1 MEGFGGVLV
10 MSLVMLLGSYIAG
23 SIPLFFSLSE
33 EKLQLVSVM
42 GAGLL
47 VGTALSVIIPE
58 GMQTLNMA
66 YRWLGLHQSMKAF
79 LFTKPFPA
87 SKSMRAIMMV
97 KALKNQDMLISTRRT
112 LCLTSLVS
120 AWFLALFSCSL
131 WIRCQFQ
138 PSDNLPMIYSRKKDN
153 DVQVANAMSASRDVE
168 VGKGR
173 GVVSWTAT
181 LGLVVHA
188 AADGVALGAAA
199 TTNQTDVEVSL
210 ATLSYPPFYPTTIF
224 RLLSSWR

>member
-66 YRWLGLHQSMKAF
+66 YRWNSNSLTHQSV
-79 LFTKPFPA
+79 LW
-87 SKSMRAIMMV
+87 S
-97 KALKNQDMLISTRRT
+97 
-112 LCLTSLVS
+112 
-120 AWFLALFSCSL
+120 FS
-131 WIRCQFQ
+131 
-138 PSDNLPMIYSRKKDN
+138 N
-153 DVQVANAMSASRDVE
+153 
-168 VGKGR
+168 
-173 GVVSWTAT
+173 
-181 LGLVVHA
+181 
-188 AADGVALGAAA
+188 
-199 TTNQTDVEVSL
+199 
-210 ATLSYPPFYPTTIF
+210 
-224 RLLSSWR
+224 

>member
-1 MEGFGGVLV
+1 

-79 LFTKPFPA
+79 LSTKPFPA
-87 SKSMRAIMMV
+87 SKSMRAIMVV
-97 KALKNQDMLISTRRT
+97 KTLKNQDMLISMRRT
-112 LCLTSLVS
+112 LCLTSLVL
-120 AWFLALFSCSL
+120 AWSLALFSCSS

-138 PSDNLPMIYSRKKDN
+138 LSDNPLRNYSCET
-153 DVQVANAMSASRDVE
+153 MM
-168 VGKGR
+168 
-173 GVVSWTAT
+173 
-181 LGLVVHA
+181 
-188 AADGVALGAAA
+188 
-199 TTNQTDVEVSL
+199 
-210 ATLSYPPFYPTTIF
+210 F
-224 RLLSSWR
+224 R

>member
-66 YRWLGLHQSMKAF
+66 YRCNTHQSVF
-79 LFTKPFPA
+79 L
-87 SKSMRAIMMV
+87 
-97 KALKNQDMLISTRRT
+97 
-112 LCLTSLVS
+112 
-120 AWFLALFSCSL
+120 
-131 WIRCQFQ
+131 
-138 PSDNLPMIYSRKKDN
+138 
-153 DVQVANAMSASRDVE
+153 
-168 VGKGR
+168 
-173 GVVSWTAT
+173 
-181 LGLVVHA
+181 
-188 AADGVALGAAA
+188 
-199 TTNQTDVEVSL
+199 
-210 ATLSYPPFYPTTIF
+210 
-224 RLLSSWR
+224 

>member
-66 YRWLGLHQSMKAF
+66 YRWRWVSINFFVKDHKRVQR
-79 LFTKPFPA
+79 
-87 SKSMRAIMMV
+87 KSNFNR
-97 KALKNQDMLISTRRT
+97 
-112 LCLTSLVS
+112 
-120 AWFLALFSCSL
+120 
-131 WIRCQFQ
+131 
-138 PSDNLPMIYSRKKDN
+138 
-153 DVQVANAMSASRDVE
+153 
-168 VGKGR
+168 
-173 GVVSWTAT
+173 
-181 LGLVVHA
+181 
-188 AADGVALGAAA
+188 
-199 TTNQTDVEVSL
+199 
-210 ATLSYPPFYPTTIF
+210 
-224 RLLSSWR
+224 

>member
-66 YRWLGLHQSMKAF
+66 YRWNTYQSLSNYIYIQHQSA
-79 LFTKPFPA
+79 
-87 SKSMRAIMMV
+87 RE
-97 KALKNQDMLISTRRT
+97 
-112 LCLTSLVS
+112 
-120 AWFLALFSCSL
+120 
-131 WIRCQFQ
+131 
-138 PSDNLPMIYSRKKDN
+138 PS
-153 DVQVANAMSASRDVE
+153 
-168 VGKGR
+168 
-173 GVVSWTAT
+173 W
-181 LGLVVHA
+181 
-188 AADGVALGAAA
+188 
-199 TTNQTDVEVSL
+199 
-210 ATLSYPPFYPTTIF
+210 
-224 RLLSSWR
+224 

>member
-66 YRWLGLHQSMKAF
+66 YRCSTHQSVHWSF
-79 LFTKPFPA
+79 
-87 SKSMRAIMMV
+87 SNYIYIQHQRA
-97 KALKNQDMLISTRRT
+97 RE
-112 LCLTSLVS
+112 
-120 AWFLALFSCSL
+120 
-131 WIRCQFQ
+131 
-138 PSDNLPMIYSRKKDN
+138 PS
-153 DVQVANAMSASRDVE
+153 
-168 VGKGR
+168 
-173 GVVSWTAT
+173 W
-181 LGLVVHA
+181 
-188 AADGVALGAAA
+188 
-199 TTNQTDVEVSL
+199 
-210 ATLSYPPFYPTTIF
+210 
-224 RLLSSWR
+224 

>member
-87 SKSMRAIMMV
+87 SKSM
-97 KALKNQDMLISTRRT
+97 
-112 LCLTSLVS
+112 
-120 AWFLALFSCSL
+120 
-131 WIRCQFQ
+131 
-138 PSDNLPMIYSRKKDN
+138 
-153 DVQVANAMSASRDVE
+153 
-168 VGKGR
+168 
-173 GVVSWTAT
+173 
-181 LGLVVHA
+181 
-188 AADGVALGAAA
+188 
-199 TTNQTDVEVSL
+199 
-210 ATLSYPPFYPTTIF
+210 
-224 RLLSSWR
+224 